1 MNLDATLAMAA
12 AQLSHQHEL
21 PMADSVILAT
31 ARDAKA
37 TLFTLDS
44 EFQKLENIQLISRG

>member
-1 MNLDATLAMAA
+1 MAA
-12 AQLSHQHEL
+12 AQLRHQLKL

-44 EFQKLENIQLISRG
+44 EFQGLENIHLISRG